1 LHHKNTKNA
10 SGWLSA
16 QLLLSV
22 QIIKVSLKTF
32 YFRIMKRALFITT
45 IALAGL
51 FLLSFTREKKLDFY
65 ATTDIHG
72 MLLPYDFAEATP
84 VDHSMANLARLIDS
98 VGHQNNIFLDNGDI
112 LQGDPLVYY
121 SNFIDTLKLNVVA
134 SILNRL
140 GYDAATVG
148 NHDIE
153 TGHSVYDK
161 ARREYKF
168 PLLAANAIDEK
179 TGKPYFAPYTIIKK
193 NGLKVAVM
201 GLITPSVPQ
210 WLPQS
215 LYKGIRFEGMVET
228 AKKWMPEIKK
238 ENPDIIIGLFHSGMG
253 KSGDV
258 NVDENSSLAVA
269 ANVPGFDIVFLGHD
283 HATAIRKIVNTAGDS
298 VLLLDGGSRSAFLM
312 HATVRFK
319 AKGNKLVSGELIRMN
334 TLPESKNFSL
344 YYKGISDS
352 VKSYTSEIIG
362 FSTARADSRES
373 FFGPSAFVDLIH
385 DIQLS
390 VTGAR
395 VSFAAPLSFSAS
407 IDSGQLRVSD
417 MFRLYRYENFL
428 YSIKMTGKEI
438 DSFLEHSYA
447 LWMNNMKDS
456 SDFMLKYRKDSN
468 GKVLLS
474 DGMARLENAYYNFDS
489 AKGLI
494 YSVDLE
500 KPDGNKVT
508 IKGFSDGKQF
518 CADSVYSVAVNSYR
532 ANGGGGHFASAGIDH
547 ASLQKRIIFETSR
560 DMRYYIIK
568 WIKEKGTISPAP
580 SSQWSVMPELWER
593 AAEKRERLLLF
604 GNKGKTN

>member
-10 SGWLSA
+10 TGWLCA

-22 QIIKVSLKTF
+22 QIIKVSLKTLHPW
-32 YFRIMKRALFITT
+32 IMKKALFILT
-45 IALAGL
+45 IILSGL
-51 FLLSFTREKKLDFY
+51 LLFSFTREKKIDLY

-72 MLLPYDFAEATP
+72 MLLPYDFAEATTM
-84 VDHSMANLARLIDS
+84 DHSMANLARLIDS
-98 VGHQNNIFLDNGDI
+98 VGHQSSILLDNGDI

-121 SNFIDTLKLNVVA
+121 SNFVDTLKSNVVA

-161 ARREYKF
+161 ARGEYKF

-179 TGKPYFAPYTIIKK
+179 TGKPYFVPYTIIKK
-193 NGLKVAVM
+193 NGLKVAIM

-210 WLPQS
+210 WLPRS

-253 KSGDV
+253 NPDDV
-258 NVDENSSLAVA
+258 DVDENSSLAVA
-269 ANVPGFDIVFLGHD
+269 ANVPGFDVVFLGHD
-283 HATAIRKIVNTAGDS
+283 HATANRKIVNTSGDS

-319 AKGNKLVSGELIRMN
+319 AKGNKQVSGELIKMN
-334 TLPESKNFSL
+334 TLPQSKEFAL
-344 YYKGISDS
+344 LYKGISDS
-352 VKSYTSEIIG
+352 VKNYTSEIIG

-390 VTGAR
+390 VTGAQ
-395 VSFAAPLSFSAS
+395 VSFAAPLSFNAS

-417 MFRLYRYENFL
+417 MFRLYRFENFL
-428 YSIKMTGKEI
+428 YSVKMTGREI

-456 SDFMLKYRKDSN
+456 SDFMLKYRRDEN

-474 DGMARLENAYYNFDS
+474 GGMVRLENAYYNFDS
-489 AKGLI
+489 AKGLK

-500 KPDGNKVT
+500 KPDGDKVT
-508 IKGFSDGKQF
+508 IECFSDGKPF
-518 CADSVYSVAVNSYR
+518 FADSVYSVAVNSYR
-532 ANGGGGHFASAGIDH
+532 ANGGGGHFAAAGIDH
-547 ASLQKRIIFETSR
+547 ASLQERIIFATSR
-560 DMRYYIIK
+560 DMRYYIIN
-568 WIKEKGTISPAP
+568 WIREKETISPAP
-580 SSQWSVMPELWER
+580 SAQWSVVPEIWER
-593 AAEKRERLLLF
+593 EAEKRERPLLF
-604 GNKGKTN
+604 GSKRKTN